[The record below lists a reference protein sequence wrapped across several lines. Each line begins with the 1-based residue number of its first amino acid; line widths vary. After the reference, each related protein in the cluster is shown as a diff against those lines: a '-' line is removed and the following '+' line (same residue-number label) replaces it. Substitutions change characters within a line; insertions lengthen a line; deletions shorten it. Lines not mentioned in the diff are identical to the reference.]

1 MDSEDWIDA
10 RRRKDD
16 VEEFEVAES
25 RSKSAMKRLKEL
37 AREKISKTKNKFL
50 QNKDSTIEGDK
61 LPDNE
66 KDIPQKPVEV
76 IYSDPDSDEYDFF
89 SQAGW
94 KKRKNTMNLD
104 GEWESKKKKKKKK
117 KKVKLNIKVN
127 IKFNMSI
134 LYL

>member
-66 KDIPQKPVEV
+66 KDIPQKPDEV

-117 KKVKLNIKVN
+117 VKLNIKVN

>member
-16 VEEFEVAES
+16 VEEFEVAEP

-50 QNKDSTIEGDK
+50 QNKDSITEGDK
-61 LPDNE
+61 LPENE
-66 KDIPQKPVEV
+66 KDIPQKPEEV
-76 IYSDPDSDEYDFF
+76 IYSDPDSDEFDFFF

-117 KKVKLNIKVN
+117 KKVKLKIKVN
-127 IKFNMSI
+127 IKLNM
-134 LYL
+134 LHL